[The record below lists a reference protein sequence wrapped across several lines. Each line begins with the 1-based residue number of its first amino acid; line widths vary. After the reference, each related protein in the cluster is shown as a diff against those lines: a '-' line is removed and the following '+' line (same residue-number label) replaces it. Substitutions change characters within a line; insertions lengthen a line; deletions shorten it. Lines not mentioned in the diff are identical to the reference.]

1 MQTILIV
8 DDDRAITEALADG
21 LEQPGRE
28 LILCSDL
35 ESAQLVIERIPLEC
49 VITDVRLTGP
59 FRFEGLDFISH
70 IKRHAPGSRIIVMT
84 GARAEGLE
92 REALERG
99 ADAVQQKPFGLEEL
113 EGQLPM
119 KPAFG
124 GPPSVVRIP
133 AIDDVIESGQLVPSF
148 QPIVDLSTTH
158 PHTVHGYESLAR
170 FYGLFFSDPNIL
182 FEYAARKGRVVDLEL
197 ACIRSTFAH
206 GAVLPVTAKLFIN
219 VHPSLFADERL
230 ADALTAAEATVGVA
244 AERIVLEITEQS
256 SLGDSAVV
264 ERQCGELRR
273 RGFSF
278 ALDDVGMAY
287 SHLTHIE
294 QIRPAYLKVSQ
305 DFGTDFERAAARTK
319 IVRNVLALARDF
331 GCELILEGIE
341 SAQTRD
347 AARALGIRLG
357 QGFFFARP
365 AQASQF
371 LGAAEA
377 AGTRRP
383 DARS

>member
-8 DDDRAITEALADG
+8 DDDRAIIEALASG
-21 LEQPGRE
+21 FEQPGRE

-35 ESAQLVIERIPLEC
+35 ESAQLVIERTPPEC
-49 VITDVRLTGP
+49 IITDVRLTGP
-59 FRFEGLDFISH
+59 FRFEGLDFITD
-70 IKRHAPGSRIIVMT
+70 IKRDAPGSRIIVMT

-92 REALERG
+92 REAMQRG
-99 ADAVQQKPFGLEEL
+99 ADAVLQKPFELEEI
-113 EGQLPM
+113 EAHLPI
-119 KPAFG
+119 KSASG
-124 GPPSVVRIP
+124 EPPSVVRVP
-133 AIDDVIESGQLVPSF
+133 SIDDVIESALLVPNF
-148 QPIVDLSTTH
+148 QPIVDFSTTD
-158 PHTVHGYESLAR
+158 PHAAHGYESLAR
-170 FYGLFFSDPNIL
+170 FCGTFFSAPDIL

-197 ACIRSTFAH
+197 ACIRSTFSH
-206 GAVLPVTAKLFIN
+206 GAPLTAAAKLFMN
-219 VHPSLFADERL
+219 VHPSVIAGERL
-230 ADALTAAEATVGVA
+230 AEALTTAAATAGVA
-244 AERIVLEITEQS
+244 AERVVLEITEQG
-256 SLGDSAVV
+256 SLGDSLVV

-305 DFGTDFERAAARTK
+305 DFGTDFETAPTRTK
-319 IVRNVLALARDF
+319 IVGNVLSLARDF

-371 LGAAEA
+371 LGAAPA

-383 DARS
+383 GASS

>member
-8 DDDRAITEALADG
+8 DDDRTIAEALAGG

-35 ESAQLVIERIPLEC
+35 ESAQLVIERNPPAC
-49 VITDVRLTGP
+49 VITDVQLTGP
-59 FRFEGLDFISH
+59 FRYEGLDFIAD

-92 REALERG
+92 RDALARG
-99 ADAVQQKPFGLEEL
+99 AHVMLQKPFELEEL
-113 EGQLPM
+113 EAHV
-119 KPAFG
+119 PAQPASG
-124 GPPSVVRIP
+124 EPPSVVWIP
-133 AIDDVIESGQLVPSF
+133 SIDDVINSGLLVPNF
-148 QPIVDLSTTH
+148 QPIFDLSTTH
-158 PHTVHGYESLAR
+158 PHAVHGYESLAR
-170 FYGLFFSDPNIL
+170 FHGPLFSVPDAL
-182 FEYAARKGRVVDLEL
+182 FEYAARKNRIVDIEL
-197 ACIRSTFAH
+197 ACMRSTFAH
-206 GAVLPVTAKLFIN
+206 AAPVTATAKLFIN
-219 VHPSLFADERL
+219 VHPLVIASERL
-230 ADALTAAEATVGVA
+230 ADALTTAAAATGIAAEQV
-244 AERIVLEITEQS
+244 VLEITEQG
-256 SLGDSAVV
+256 SLGNSSAV

-305 DFGTDFERAAARTK
+305 DFGTDFETEATRTK
-319 IVRNVLALARDF
+319 IVRNILSLARDF

-347 AARALGIRLG
+347 AARALEIRFG
-357 QGFFFARP
+357 QGFFLARP
-365 AQASQF
+365 AQAFHF
-371 LGAAEA
+371 LRVAPA
-377 AGTRRP
+377 AGTRP
-383 DARS
+383 ADATS